1 MALDD
6 FARRMLGLPMEM
18 FGGQSQSPAS
28 GSASPAAIAAP
39 MLANDEDMKQ
49 AGMQRLGQIGMLL
62 MAAGQRMTP
71 TQRAS
76 ILSQAPQ
83 YMDGM
88 QRDAMTAAQA
98 RLMAVQQ
105 KQAQDEMS
113 RTEQLRG
120 RLGDANF
127 LKSLNLTPEQAQAL
141 DVTGVRK
148 LLENQAMMNT
158 PDAVLDR
165 QAKQAQIAI
174 ANKNLNSNPYSDTVA
189 RNQAEFD
196 ARLSQGQQLGL
207 AGDDLQ
213 QFALNGKLPDNTK
226 ATKDQ
231 SDAQTFLRM
240 MDEAEGNLGKLPQ
253 MAGAGR
259 MDRALDAVPFGIGHG
274 MTSPEYQQ
282 AEQAQRQ
289 FIQAW
294 LRRTSGA
301 AISPAEFEAEG
312 RKFFPQPGDTPAV
325 IEQKAAARKAAREGL
340 LSGTT
345 SAFQRGYSSTPTPTA
360 EPKSQPSSAPPS
372 IQEGMT
378 ATNPQTG
385 EKIVFRG
392 GKWVSMQ

>member
-1 MALDD
+1 MELSD
-6 FARRMLGLPMEM
+6 FQRRMLGFPAQA
-18 FGGQSQSPAS
+18 FGALTSGLTADPNAPAEQQDMANGRWNTIGQM
-28 GSASPAAIAAP
+28 GAI
-39 MLANDEDMKQ
+39 
-49 AGMQRLGQIGMLL
+49 L

-71 TQRAS
+71 ENRAMM
-76 ILSQAPQ
+76 LSKLANVTTP
-83 YMDGM
+83 DEF
-88 QRDAMTAAQA
+88 AMTAAQR
-98 RLMAVQQ
+98 RLMGVKMQ
-105 KQAQDEMS
+105 QAQDEMA

-120 RLGDANF
+120 RLGDAAF
-127 LKSLNLTPEQAQAL
+127 LKSLGLTPEQAQAL
-141 DVTGVRK
+141 DVPGVRK

-196 ARLSQGQQLGL
+196 ARLSQGKQLGL
-207 AGDDLQ
+207 GGDDLQ

-360 EPKSQPSSAPPS
+360 EPKSQSPSAPAS

-392 GKWVSMQ
+392 GKWVPMQ